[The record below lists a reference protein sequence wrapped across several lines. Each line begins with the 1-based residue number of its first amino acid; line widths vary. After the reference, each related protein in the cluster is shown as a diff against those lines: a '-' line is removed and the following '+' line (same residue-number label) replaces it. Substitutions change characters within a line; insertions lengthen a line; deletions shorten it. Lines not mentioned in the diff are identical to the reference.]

1 MTATRPR
8 NDWHWILLAACAAVS
23 LACSGSS
30 SNENGVGGAGGSG
43 AGGGGA
49 GGSSVLDSN
58 GFGREYKLADNEV
71 PGWTQDTGANAF
83 AVYDKTNLVDR
94 IDGPAT
100 IYVDKGMKFA
110 LYQTL
115 NGPDGRICSLTAMLF
130 DSEAGAKSM
139 FDLQRNQTSADLA
152 IAPYDSSVAAA
163 YTTLFGINV
172 LAYFKALY
180 LEVGMDGYGNPPDV
194 ATSSQ
199 DAAAVL
205 KAMAAKNTSR

>member
-83 AVYDKTNLVDR
+83 AVYDKTNHRGMAFVDLSVVTR
-94 IDGPAT
+94 DS
-100 IYVDKGMKFA
+100 KF
-110 LYQTL
+110 
-115 NGPDGRICSLTAMLF
+115 RH
-130 DSEAGAKSM
+130 
-139 FDLQRNQTSADLA
+139 
-152 IAPYDSSVAAA
+152 
-163 YTTLFGINV
+163 
-172 LAYFKALY
+172 
-180 LEVGMDGYGNPPDV
+180 
-194 ATSSQ
+194 
-199 DAAAVL
+199 
-205 KAMAAKNTSR
+205 